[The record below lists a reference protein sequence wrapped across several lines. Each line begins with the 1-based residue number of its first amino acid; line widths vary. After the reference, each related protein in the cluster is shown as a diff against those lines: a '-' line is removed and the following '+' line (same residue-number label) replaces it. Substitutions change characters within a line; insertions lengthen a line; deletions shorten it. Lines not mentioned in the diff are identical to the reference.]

1 MVFQRLANS
10 LGFFLRIRV
19 TRILMMVLR
28 VFPLRK
34 AFFFSSYEGKQYS
47 CNPKAVFDAL
57 YLDSRFS
64 DFNFIWEI
72 NNVKTQ
78 ALCPFNRVSF
88 VRHGSLKYYIAIMT
102 CSCLVTNS
110 GISPRFPL
118 RKKQLNIN
126 TWHGGGG
133 FKKVGRAA
141 NSDIGE
147 NTLEHSVSSS
157 QTSIFVS
164 SSELFTEVMSFSID
178 MPKEKFL
185 PIGMPRNDIF
195 FSRKSLEAARKRVV
209 QQYEINESCYII
221 LYAPT
226 YRGAVGSDVVS
237 DNVLSVRNLKES
249 FRIRFGRTPVV
260 LIRKHYFND
269 QDSDYDDAIDV
280 NDYPDMQDLLAASDG
295 LITDYSSSI
304 WDYGLTGKP
313 CFIYAFD
320 LDDYARERGFYTEPR
335 DWPGVL
341 VRTEEELNQA
351 IREFDVKKYHSRVD
365 LYYRKARSFED
376 GTATQVLVEKIGRWL
391 DLRDNDE

>member
-133 FKKVGRAA
+133 FKKVEIGRA
-141 NSDIGE
+141 
-147 NTLEHSVSSS
+147 HV
-157 QTSIFVS
+157 
-164 SSELFTEVMSFSID
+164 
-178 MPKEKFL
+178 
-185 PIGMPRNDIF
+185 
-195 FSRKSLEAARKRVV
+195 
-209 QQYEINESCYII
+209 
-221 LYAPT
+221 
-226 YRGAVGSDVVS
+226 
-237 DNVLSVRNLKES
+237 
-249 FRIRFGRTPVV
+249 
-260 LIRKHYFND
+260 
-269 QDSDYDDAIDV
+269 
-280 NDYPDMQDLLAASDG
+280 
-295 LITDYSSSI
+295 
-304 WDYGLTGKP
+304 
-313 CFIYAFD
+313 
-320 LDDYARERGFYTEPR
+320 
-335 DWPGVL
+335 
-341 VRTEEELNQA
+341 
-351 IREFDVKKYHSRVD
+351 
-365 LYYRKARSFED
+365 
-376 GTATQVLVEKIGRWL
+376 
-391 DLRDNDE
+391 